1 MILIKIYNQI
11 RKAYLKFKYQSIIIS
26 NNSLVIERNVII
38 RNFGTKNSL
47 KVHLKGNNKIRQGAI
62 IQGSGNLYIG
72 KNTYISS
79 YSIIGCNEK
88 IEIGDNCLIS
98 QNVSIRDTDHNFDDI
113 NVPIIKQGIS
123 TAPIYN
129 WK

>member
-26 NNSLVIERNVII
+26 NNSLDIERNVII

-113 NVPIIKQGIS
+113 NLR
-123 TAPIYN
+123 
-129 WK
+129 